1 VNRRILPDKKQ
12 DQRGGILIV
21 TLILMSLLMVF
32 GISLVSILSGEYR
45 LASSVEGS
53 MKAFYLAQ
61 SGIDRAIV
69 NYLALD
75 ENGAWT
81 DDQNQELILN
91 EELGE
96 GCYSVVSKQG
106 LENVIILKAVGRFRA
121 VEKTVEVLVH
131 IDRTKQPAAIS
142 ILKWREQKTDSL
154 TIVP

>member
-1 VNRRILPDKKQ
+1 
-12 DQRGGILIV
+12 
-21 TLILMSLLMVF
+21 
-32 GISLVSILSGEYR
+32 
-45 LASSVEGS
+45 

-81 DDQNQELILN
+81 DDQNQELIVN
-91 EELGE
+91 EEFGD
-96 GCYSVVSKQG
+96 GRYSVVSKQG

>member
-1 VNRRILPDKKQ
+1 MNRRILPDKKQ
-12 DQRGGILIV
+12 DQRGGILIL

-81 DDQNQELILN
+81 DDQNQELIVN
-91 EELGE
+91 EEFGD
-96 GCYSVVSKQG
+96 GRYSVVSKQG